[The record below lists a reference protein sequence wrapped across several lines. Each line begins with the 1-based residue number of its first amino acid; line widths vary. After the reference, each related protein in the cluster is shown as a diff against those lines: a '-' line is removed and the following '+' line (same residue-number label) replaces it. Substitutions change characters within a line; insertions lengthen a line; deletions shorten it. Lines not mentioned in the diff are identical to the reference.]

1 MDEENELQLNISGV
15 VLSLHLDVGLSVYKG
30 IKGMGGGEGLKIGSI
45 VVKERGVAEPPLTPH
60 FKIRTTGFEE

>member
-30 IKGMGGGEGLKIGSI
+30 IKGMGGGEVLK
-45 VVKERGVAEPPLTPH
+45 LDL
-60 FKIRTTGFEE
+60 

>member
-15 VLSLHLDVGLSVYKG
+15 VLSLHLDVGLSVCRG
-30 IKGMGGGEGLKIGSI
+30 IKGRGGVGLKIGST